1 MVAEAETVSLEHLAQ
16 RAEVRMET
24 PVAHGTYVLVR
35 EFRVGEEAAAPEA
48 LAWIE
53 GTKVAVS
60 VTEEVT
66 GVSAFNSTFRVP
78 RYTMEAEAVVGL
90 ITE

>member
-1 MVAEAETVSLEHLAQ
+1 MEAEAETVALEHLAQ

-35 EFRVGEEAAAPEA
+35 EFRAGEEAAAPEA
-48 LAWIE
+48 LGAIV
-53 GTKVAVS
+53 TLS

>member
-1 MVAEAETVSLEHLAQ
+1 
-16 RAEVRMET
+16 ME
-24 PVAHGTYVLVR
+24 PPGAHGTYVMVR
-35 EFRVGEEAAAPEA
+35 EFRAGEEAAAPEA
-48 LAWIE
+48 LGAIV
-53 GTKVAVS
+53 TLS